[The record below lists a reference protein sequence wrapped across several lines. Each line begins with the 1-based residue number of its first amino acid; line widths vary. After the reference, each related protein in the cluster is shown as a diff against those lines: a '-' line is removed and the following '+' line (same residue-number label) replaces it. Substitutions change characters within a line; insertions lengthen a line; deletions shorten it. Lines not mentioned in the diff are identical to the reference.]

1 MNVVQTVLWKLIN
14 PIAIVTARYAG
25 NMSGFVASWITQ
37 VSFVPPLIMVAANPL
52 HYTYELI
59 VKSNAFAVNILRTD
73 QAELVDVFGKSS
85 GRKVAKFASA
95 AYDLRSTG
103 SPILTDC
110 LAFVDC
116 NVMWTKEAGDHVL
129 VVGSVASAA
138 ITSAGET
145 LQETRSMYAQRTPS
159 ETRHRGINDGGA

>member
-14 PIAIVTARYAG
+14 PIAIVTARSAG
-25 NMSGFVASWITQ
+25 NLSGFVASWITQ
-37 VSFVPPLIMVAANPL
+37 VSFVPPLIMVAVNPL
-52 HYTYELI
+52 HYTYELM

-95 AYDLRSTG
+95 AYDPGSTG
-103 SPILTDC
+103 SPILKDC
-110 LAFVDC
+110 LAYVDC
-116 NVMWTKEAGDHVL
+116 NVMWASEAGDHVL

-138 ITSAGET
+138 ITSDGET
-145 LQETRSMYAQRTPS
+145 LQEGRSMYAQRIPG

>member
-14 PIAIVTARYAG
+14 PIAIVTARCAD
-25 NMSGFVASWITQ
+25 NTSGFVASWITQ
-37 VSFVPPLIMVAANPL
+37 VSFVPPLIMVAVNPL

-85 GRKVAKFASA
+85 GRKVVKFASA
-95 AYDLRSTG
+95 AYDLGSTG
-103 SPILTDC
+103 SPILKDC

-116 NVMWTKEAGDHVL
+116 TVMWTREAGDHVL
-129 VVGSVASAA
+129 VVGSVANAA
-138 ITSAGET
+138 ITSDGET
-145 LQETRSMYAQRTPS
+145 LQEARSMYTQRAS
-159 ETRHRGINDGGA
+159 IGTRHRGINNGGA